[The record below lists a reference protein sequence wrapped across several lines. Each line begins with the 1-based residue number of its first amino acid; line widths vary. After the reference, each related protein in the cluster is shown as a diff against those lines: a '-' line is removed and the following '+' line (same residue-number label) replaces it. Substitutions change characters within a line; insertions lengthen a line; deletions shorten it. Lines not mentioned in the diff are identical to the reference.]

1 MRLTRLFLI
10 TTGLLLALVTA
21 LLLRSV
27 WADWA
32 QVDAAEQGLAAMQR
46 AYLGMKVAET
56 ASAERGPAIPV
67 LNDTQPADP
76 AKRARLAE
84 FRRAADAAFDEALEA
99 LAASN
104 DPASR
109 SARAQ
114 LAQARQELDR
124 ARAEVDRVAAL
135 PYAQRSAPGQR
146 LTRGPID
153 LMFAVIDTVL
163 GGVTTQSAAAE
174 AVYPELAMPLVGARY
189 AAELREYAGRLGSQF
204 TTPLATQQP
213 LGREEQREIP
223 LLMGRIEQLR
233 KLISLQARVSRA
245 DAPLQAAITAMET
258 RYFGTDLPF
267 VRDLA
272 ERGLAGEAYGLE
284 SASFVAR
291 YVPPMKSIV
300 ELRDTLFA
308 AARASARERVA
319 EARRRMAINAA
330 LGGAVLCIEL
340 TVFLLIRH
348 RVLIPLLRGTRAM
361 NAIMAGRGVPSD
373 HLPPSTRADEIGD
386 MQRAVSALRDAT
398 LRSRALEAEREGL
411 IAQLR
416 VASDTDFLTGLPNR
430 RAFAERA
437 AGLLAQARRHGWPVA
452 LIAFDLDH
460 FKHIND
466 RHGHPIGD
474 AVLRATAEL
483 AQTIVREGELLARHG
498 GEEFV
503 VLAVDCRPGEALQLA
518 ERLRETLA
526 ATPVATPAGPTLRL
540 TASFG
545 VACTSARHLADLDGL
560 LRDADRALYLAKDE
574 GRNRVRCADA
584 APELPELPD
593 AG

>member
-10 TTGLLLALVTA
+10 TTSLLLGLVTA

-27 WADWA
+27 WADWT
-32 QVDAAEQGLAAMQR
+32 QVAAAEQGLAAMQR
-46 AYLGMKVAET
+46 AYLGMKVAEK

-67 LNDTQPADP
+67 LNDTQPPDP
-76 AKRARLAE
+76 AKRARLTD
-84 FRRAADAAFDEALEA
+84 FRHATDAAFDEALAA
-99 LAASN
+99 LVTST
-104 DPASR
+104 DPASM

-114 LAQARQELDR
+114 LAQARQELER
-124 ARAEVDRVAAL
+124 ARAEVERVAAL
-135 PYAQRSAPGQR
+135 PYTQRSAPGQR

-163 GGVTTQSAAAE
+163 GAVTTQSASAE
-174 AVYPELAMPLVGARY
+174 AIYPELAMPLVGARY

-204 TTPLATQQP
+204 TTPLATQRP

-258 RYFGTDLPF
+258 SYFGIDLPF
-267 VRDLA
+267 VSGLA
-272 ERGLAGEAYGLE
+272 ERGLSGEAYGLDT
-284 SASFVAR
+284 ATFVAR

-308 AARASARERVA
+308 AARDQARERVG

-348 RVLIPLLRGTRAM
+348 RVLTPLLRGTRAM
-361 NAIMAGRGVPSD
+361 NAIMEGRGVPSD
-373 HLPPSTRADEIGD
+373 HLPPATRADEIGD
-386 MQRAVSALRDAT
+386 MQRAVAALRDAT
-398 LRSRALEAEREGL
+398 LRRRALEAEREQL
-411 IAQLR
+411 IEQLR

-430 RAFAERA
+430 RAFAGRA
-437 AGLLAQARRHGWPVA
+437 DGLLAQAHRHGWPVA
-452 LIAFDLDH
+452 LLAFDLDH
-460 FKHIND
+460 FKRIND
-466 RHGHPIGD
+466 QLGHPAGD
-474 AVLRATAEL
+474 AVLRASAEL
-483 AQTIVREGELLARHG
+483 AQTVVREGELLARHG

-503 VLAVDCRPGEALQLA
+503 VLAVDCRRDEAMQLA
-518 ERLRETLA
+518 ERLRATLA
-526 ATPVATPAGPTLRL
+526 ATPVTTPAGTTLHL

-545 VACTSARHLADLDGL
+545 VACADARRQVDLDDL
-560 LRDADRALYLAKDE
+560 LRDADRALYVAKHE
-574 GRNRVRCADA
+574 GRNRVRCAEA
-584 APELPELPD
+584 APELPD
-593 AG
+593 VAG